1 MVFKNFRF
9 RIIVRVI
16 ILALFLGLLA
26 WCVANGL
33 YLRSIYIAAG
43 TIIVIIE
50 LIAYADRFNRDMKTF
65 LISLQQQDFTTHFQ
79 STGKGKSLDEL
90 YAVLN
95 SISSSFKRLST
106 EKEIQHRYLEML
118 VEHLRIGILSIDA
131 EEKIHL
137 ANPAVKTLL
146 QKDLLMNLRSLEPV
160 SHALVATIR
169 KIKTGETELVSVR
182 INNELL
188 QLSVHTSE
196 FKLEGH
202 YYKLISM
209 QNIRTELDIRE
220 MEAWQKLIRVLSHE
234 IMNSVSPIISLSE
247 TLHGIVRQKTAL
259 GEHDHQSLDKG
270 LEAIRIR
277 SEGLFNFTQ
286 SYRKLTGVPKL
297 NLKEVSVTELIGRVR
312 VLMIPQIKEQGVHLQ
327 VSGADQTIMADPEL
341 IEQVLI
347 NLLTNALEALKGKSE
362 PIIHIRSSVNAKGS
376 ACIHVLDNGE
386 GMDEVTAEKVF
397 IPFFTTRKNGSGI
410 GLAISKQIIQ
420 LHNADIQLYTDS
432 GKGAEF
438 VIIF

>member
-33 YLRSIYIAAG
+33 YLRSVYIAAG
-43 TIIVIIE
+43 AIVVIIE

-131 EEKIHL
+131 DEKIHL
-137 ANPAVKTLL
+137 ANPAVKALL

-160 SHALVATIR
+160 NHALVSTIR

-196 FKLEGH
+196 FKLEGR

-297 NLKEVSVTELIGRVR
+297 NLKEVPVTELIGRVQ
-312 VLMIPQIKEQGVHLQ
+312 VLMIPQIKEQGVRLQ
-327 VSGADQTIMADPEL
+327 VSGIEQTIMADPEL

-362 PIIHIRSSVNAKGS
+362 PFIHIRSSVNVKGS
-376 ACIHVLDNGE
+376 PCIHVLDNGE
-386 GMDEVTAEKVF
+386 GMDEATAEKVF